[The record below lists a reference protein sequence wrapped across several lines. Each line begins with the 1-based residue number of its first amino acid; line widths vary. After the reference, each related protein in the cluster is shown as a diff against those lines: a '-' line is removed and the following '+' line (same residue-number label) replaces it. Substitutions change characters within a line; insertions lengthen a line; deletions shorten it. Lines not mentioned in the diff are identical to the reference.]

1 MKAFPL
7 FLFLLIISLSFVFAT
22 PPQLPM
28 IVSGDAYINDNL
40 AKIGT
45 EITAVVNGEKVIEI
59 ETTEKGK
66 FNFLLQKLN
75 EGDVAKLYVDG
86 IDANQNISYKSGDF
100 KQLTLKVDKSYLFYY
115 LGAALILILGTGI
128 IWKYKKPKKHGKK

>member
-1 MKAFPL
+1 MKASPL
-7 FLFLLIISLSFVFAT
+7 FLFLLIISLGFVSAV
-22 PPQLPM
+22 PQLPM
-28 IVSGDAYINDNL
+28 IVTGNVSINDNP

-45 EITAVVNGEKVIEI
+45 EISAVVNGEKVIEI

-75 EGDVAKLYVDG
+75 EGDEAKLYVDG
-86 IDANQNISYKSGDF
+86 IYSEQTISYKNGDF
-100 KQLTLKVDKSYLFYY
+100 QQLSLKADKSYLFYY

-128 IWKYKKPKKHGKK
+128 IWKYRKPKKHGKK